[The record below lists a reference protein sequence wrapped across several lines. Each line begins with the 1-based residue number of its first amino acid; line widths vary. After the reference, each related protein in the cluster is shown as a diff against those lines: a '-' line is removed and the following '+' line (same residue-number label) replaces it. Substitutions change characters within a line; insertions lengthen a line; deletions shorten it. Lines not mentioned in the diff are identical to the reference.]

1 MINDAHCHF
10 FSASFLERLTQG
22 LPDLPVSGRAAAVA
36 SAFPQVPVII
46 PHFGAGMFR
55 EALMA
60 ADQCGYIHL
69 DTSSSNGWMK
79 YYPGLTLDAVFR
91 QALAVAGAQRI
102 LFGTD
107 SSFFPRGWQKGIY
120 AVQTAALRAAGASEM
135 DRQLILGGNFE
146 RLFPNHARR

>member
-1 MINDAHCHF
+1 
-10 FSASFLERLTQG
+10 
-22 LPDLPVSGRAAAVA
+22 
-36 SAFPQVPVII
+36 
-46 PHFGAGMFR
+46 
-55 EALMA
+55 
-60 ADQCGYIHL
+60 
-69 DTSSSNGWMK
+69 MK

-107 SSFFPRGWQKGIY
+107 SSFFPRGWQKGIH